1 MINYA
6 MDLRAGP
13 DGALAFRA
21 REAEENPAWRQF
33 YWSATTGALDLKRL
47 RDDEVA
53 DWPRVHYQNDLLSR
67 PVMGALAQAA
77 ESRVA
82 VRIPS
87 HASRPPE
94 MAWLGWWISEAGL
107 TVQLLTETE
116 VLEWTPLFEERKPG
130 HGDHADRS

>member
-21 REAEENPAWRQF
+21 PEAEENPTWRQF
-33 YWSATTGALDLKRL
+33 YWSTVTGALDLRRL

-53 DWPRVHYQNDLLSR
+53 DWLPVHHENDMLSR
-67 PVMGALAQAA
+67 PVMGALAQVA
-77 ESRVA
+77 EHRVA

-87 HASRPPE
+87 HASRPPK

-107 TVQLLTETE
+107 TVQLLTEVE
-116 VLEWTPLFEERKPG
+116 VLEWTPMFEERKSS
-130 HGDHADRS
+130 HGDDAHRG